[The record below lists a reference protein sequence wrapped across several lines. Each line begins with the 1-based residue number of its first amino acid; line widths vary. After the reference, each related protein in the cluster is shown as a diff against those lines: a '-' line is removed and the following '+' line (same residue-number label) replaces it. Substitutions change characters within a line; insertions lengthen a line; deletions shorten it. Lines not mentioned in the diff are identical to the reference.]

1 MGQLSGIKIAT
12 PTYKDTIPSSGKAV
26 KLTPFR
32 VGDEKV
38 LLIASQSKDPK
49 QMVDALKT
57 VVQNCVEGVRIDDL
71 ASFDLE
77 YLFIKL
83 RSVSV
88 GETAKIGLA
97 CSNCEGSNKLEVD
110 LSSVKVKKNA
120 SHKNIVNVTKEL
132 IFEMKYPDVGDVD
145 IKDDSIES
153 IIDVIAHSV
162 KNVFNGEETITIG
175 PEDIDDLK
183 NILNSLTSAQF
194 ADIQK
199 FFETAPKLS
208 HDVTFKCEHCGFEN
222 KHTLE
227 GLASF
232 F

>member
-57 VVQNCVEGVRIDDL
+57 VVQNCVEGVKIDDL

-120 SHKNIVNVTKEL
+120 EHKNIVKITKEL

-153 IIDVIAHSV
+153 IIDVVAHSV
-162 KNVFNGEETITIG
+162 KNVFNGDETMTIG

-183 NILNSLTSAQF
+183 NILNSLTSGQF
-194 ADIQK
+194 TEIQK

-208 HDVTFKCEHCGFEN
+208 HDVEFKCQHCGFEN